1 MRHWVLQQKY
11 ILWSV
16 LSPVSAWFR
25 TLLNFHRLLNQS
37 SGVLIAEFYTLANV
51 FLQLNGKQIFI
62 EPPDLKHVED
72 YRYIL
77 RLILEKR
84 KEKKKKK
91 NDSH

>member
-1 MRHWVLQQKY
+1 MCTAPNGALG
-11 ILWSV
+11 
-16 LSPVSAWFR
+16 SPAKMVCIKPSFSMVPKH
-25 TLLNFHRLLNQS
+25 NFLRLLNQS
-37 SGVLIAEFYTLANV
+37 LGVLIAEFYTLANE

-84 KEKKKKK
+84 KEKKEKK
-91 NDSH
+91 